1 MRWFLI
7 LAGLLAAVA
16 VASFALSLV
25 GDAGGKRADE
35 LPTSTA
41 TLQTLEQTT
50 VAIGTVE
57 PRVGAEVR
65 VGSQVSGV
73 VARLA
78 VEIGDR
84 VERGDLLVT
93 LRADE
98 QRAAVAALDAEL
110 AAVVAQ
116 RELAAAQ
123 LARAAGLRELLPPAD
138 LDAAQRTL
146 EVRAAE
152 VARTRA
158 RLDEAR
164 IALGY
169 TEIRAPISGTVA
181 AVSTQ
186 VGETVAASFAAPTFV
201 TIVDLA
207 RLEIRASVDE
217 TDIGRVR
224 SGQEVTVRVDAFA
237 GSRLPGAVRAIY
249 PKAELVD
256 NVVTYIVV
264 VDLGDA
270 AGVEL
275 RPAMTVHVD
284 FSLARREAVVAV
296 PRAAL
301 FEEGERSYVV
311 VRGADGFAAR
321 DVVAG
326 LATARQVEIVTG
338 LAAGDVVVADREA
351 WRRFEE
357 KGGGR

>member
-1 MRWFLI
+1 MRWLLI
-7 LAGLLAAVA
+7 VVGLLAAIA
-16 VASFALSLV
+16 VAGVAPSLV
-25 GDAGGKRADE
+25 ANAGERRAEE
-35 LPTSTA
+35 LPTATA
-41 TLQTLEQTT
+41 TRRTLEETA

-73 VARLA
+73 VERLA
-78 VEIGDR
+78 VEVGDR

-93 LRADE
+93 LRAE
-98 QRAAVAALDAEL
+98 AQRAAVAGLDAEL
-110 AAVVAQ
+110 AAAQAQ

-123 LARAAGLRELLPPAD
+123 LLRAEGLRELLSRAD
-138 LDAAQRTL
+138 LDAARRTL

-158 RLDEAR
+158 RRDETR

-181 AVSTQ
+181 SVSTQ

-224 SGQEVTVRVDAFA
+224 IGQEVAVRVDAFA
-237 GSRLPGAVRAIY
+237 GSRLPGAVRAVY

-256 NVVTYIVV
+256 NVVTYVVV
-264 VDLGDA
+264 VDLGA
-270 AGVEL
+270 AASVEL

-284 FSLARREAVVAV
+284 FLLARRERVVAV

-311 VRGADGFAAR
+311 VRGADGYAER

-326 LATARQVEIVTG
+326 LATTREVEIAAG
-338 LAAGDVVVADREA
+338 LAEGDVVVADREA
-351 WRRFEE
+351 WRRREE
-357 KGGGR
+357 ER

>member
-1 MRWFLI
+1 MRWLLI
-7 LAGLLAAVA
+7 GVGLLAAIA
-16 VASFALSLV
+16 VAGVAPSLV
-25 GDAGGKRADE
+25 ANAGERRAAE
-35 LPTSTA
+35 LPTATA
-41 TLQTLEQTT
+41 TRRTLEETA

-73 VARLA
+73 VERLA
-78 VEIGDR
+78 VEVGDR

-93 LRADE
+93 LRDDA
-98 QRAAVAALDAEL
+98 QRAAVAALAAEL
-110 AAVVAQ
+110 EAAEAE
-116 RELAAAQ
+116 RGLAAAQ
-123 LARAAGLRELLPPAD
+123 LVRAEALRELLPPAD

-146 EVRAAE
+146 AVRRAE
-152 VARTRA
+152 IARLGA

-169 TEIRAPISGTVA
+169 TEIRAPIAGTVA
-181 AVSTQ
+181 SVSTQ

-201 TIVDLA
+201 TIVDLE

-224 SGQEVTVRVDAFA
+224 IGQEVVVRVDAFA
-237 GSRLPGAVRAIY
+237 GSRLPGAVRAVY

-264 VDLGDA
+264 VDLLEPSA
-270 AGVEL
+270 HEL

-284 FSLARREAVVAV
+284 FPLARREDVVAV

-301 FEEGERSYVV
+301 FEEGGRS
-311 VRGADGFAAR
+311 F
-321 DVVAG
+321 VVARGSDRWEEREVGVG
-326 LATARQVEIVTG
+326 LVTAREVEIVAG
-338 LAAGDVVVADREA
+338 LAAGDVVVADRQA
-351 WRRFEE
+351 WRQMREE
-357 KGGGR
+357 SR